1 MLQILVIPALRSQLE
16 RKLCCVQVCDYG
28 KLKDFLRA
36 VKSKDVTLM
45 TEEGA
50 RHELFMSPDRD
61 RVLHSM
67 IDWLTR

>member
-1 MLQILVIPALRSQLE
+1 MRSQLE